1 MKNKILTILGTR
13 PELIKMFPVVKEL
26 DKHFNNKLIWSGQHY
41 DFELVENIFNDVNL
55 RKPDQIIKI
64 NKKKNNFF
72 QIQEKI
78 YNIIKKSKPKAIVY
92 HGDTFT
98 TLATSLVSNFFFPKI
113 TRIHIE
119 GGYRSN
125 DKNQIEEKSRKA
137 SDQQSNIIFTQR
149 LEDKK
154 NLFNENIKEN
164 VYVVGNSIY
173 ESVQD
178 VMKNLN
184 YQNLNKKYNF
194 LIKQKFIFTT
204 IHREENVENKTRF
217 KKILN
222 IINNLSKNNIIFF
235 PIHPRTQKKISA
247 LRIKLN
253 SNVILNSPISYSET
267 IFLLSKSL
275 FCFTDSGGLQEE
287 SVILKKRC
295 LIPSNKTPHSY
306 YLHKYANNLIQIDS
320 KNFMSGLKIFRNS
333 MDKNKIKSFYHK
345 KNTSSAI
352 VKILKKIL

>member
-13 PELIKMFPVVKEL
+13 PELIKMFQVIKKL
-26 DKHFNNKLIWSGQHY
+26 DKYFDNELIWSGQHY
-41 DFELVENIFNDVNL
+41 DFELVENIFKDVGL
-55 RKPDQIIKI
+55 RKPNQIIKI

-98 TLATSLVSNFFFPKI
+98 TLATSLVSNFFFPNIK
-113 TRIHIE
+113 RIHIE

-125 DKNQIEEKSRKA
+125 DLNQIEEKARKA
-137 SDQQSNIIFTQR
+137 SDQFSNIIFTQR

-154 NLFNENIKEN
+154 NLYNENIKQN
-164 VYVVGNSIY
+164 IYVVGNSIY

-178 VMKNLN
+178 ILKNLN
-184 YQNLNKKYNF
+184 HENLNKKYDF
-194 LIKQKFIFTT
+194 LIRQKFVLTT
-204 IHREENVENKTRF
+204 IHREENVENKIRF
-217 KKILN
+217 RKILN
-222 IINNLSKNNIIFF
+222 IINNLSKNYLVFF
-235 PIHPRTQKKISA
+235 PIHPRTKKKISA
-247 LRIKLN
+247 LKIKLN
-253 SNVILNSPISYSET
+253 SNVVLKSPISYSET

-295 LIPSNKTPHSY
+295 LVPSNKTPHSY
-306 YLHKYANNLIQIDS
+306 YLHKYANNLILIDN
-320 KNFMSGLKIFRNS
+320 KNYMSGLKNFKNS
-333 MDKNKIKSFYHK
+333 MNKNIIKSFYHK
-345 KNTSSAI
+345 KNTSSTI
-352 VKILKKIL
+352 IKILKEIL